1 MEKAGFF
8 LKSQKILCQEVLR
21 KTARPPVV
29 RGCEIPGKV
38 SLAAAMTP
46 PVEKDSPHILPLC
59 TQILPFAKAPMR
71 SNLYRKHMFLRS

>member
-8 LKSQKILCQEVLR
+8 LKSQKILCQEVLS

-46 PVEKDSPHILPLC
+46 PENKSFTEGAFLSFFLK
-59 TQILPFAKAPMR
+59 LPFILLDITQAT
-71 SNLYRKHMFLRS
+71 